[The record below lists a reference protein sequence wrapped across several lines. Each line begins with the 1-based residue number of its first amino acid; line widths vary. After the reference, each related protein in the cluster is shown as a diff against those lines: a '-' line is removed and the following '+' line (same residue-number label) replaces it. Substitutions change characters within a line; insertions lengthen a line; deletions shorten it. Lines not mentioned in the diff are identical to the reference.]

1 MTGVVL
7 MWKCT
12 NTWKDRYDDLGIPC
26 IIKEHAKRTGL
37 QELCVVDVG
46 CSKGVALKNCNRLL
60 VKRGL
65 RIKSVGIDQSSKV
78 KKDAENNLDE
88 FRLANVACDEI
99 RGIVADVV
107 ICANALRWV
116 SSTEKGKVVKKCSDF
131 INTRGIF
138 IMVGSIPSGYGR
150 LPGKNES
157 DMLESPG
164 LRLWRHL
171 DQYIMNRLCM
181 QTRILNKTE
190 SEKLSIQ
197 LCSTAARP
205 LP

>member
-46 CSKGVALKNCNRLL
+46 CSKGVAMDNCKQLL
-60 VKRGL
+60 VERGL

-88 FRLANVACDEI
+88 FRLANVACKEI
-99 RGIVADVV
+99 YGIAADVV
-107 ICANALRWV
+107 ICANALRGV
-116 SSTEKGKVVKKCSDF
+116 SPTEKSIVIKKCAEF
-131 INTRGIF
+131 LNTRGIF
-138 IMVGSIPSGYGR
+138 ILVDSVPDGYGR
-150 LPGKNES
+150 LPRKNES
-157 DMLESPG
+157 YMLKSPC
-164 LRLWRHL
+164 LRIWRYANHHIMARLWKE
-171 DQYIMNRLCM
+171 
-181 QTRILNKTE
+181 TRILNKTE
-190 SEKLSIQ
+190 SEELSTQ
-197 LCSTAARP
+197 LCE
-205 LP
+205 